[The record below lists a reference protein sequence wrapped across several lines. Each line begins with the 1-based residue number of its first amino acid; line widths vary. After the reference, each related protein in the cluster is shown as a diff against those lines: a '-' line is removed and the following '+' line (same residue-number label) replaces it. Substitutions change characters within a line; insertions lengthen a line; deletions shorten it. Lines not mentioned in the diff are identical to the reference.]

1 MSSILAGP
9 PRYRSTNPWP
19 PPTAVAATVGI
30 LICATLLAVLL
41 LQALGYG
48 GGDDPVSPD
57 SRNDVASLVIWLA
70 VLQATVIALVVV
82 AAGRYGARPADT
94 LSLSGPPVCGAVLLT
109 AIGMMLLVLLPY
121 NIAVLAF
128 AREALL
134 EDLRPFVA
142 PLRSDAGWLFA
153 LLIAVG
159 APVSEELLFRGFLLG
174 ALARTPIGYFGAALV
189 STLGWTALHLGYS
202 GYGLVEVFIAGLF
215 FSWVLWRTGNLWVP
229 IVCHAVYNSAIL
241 VILLTLIE

>member
-1 MSSILAGP
+1 MLSILAGP

-41 LQALGYG
+41 LQALGFG
-48 GGDDPVSPD
+48 GNDPVGSD
-57 SRNDVASLVIWLA
+57 SRSDVASLVIWLA
-70 VLQATVIALVVV
+70 VLQATVIALVMV

-94 LSLSGPPVCGAVLLT
+94 LSLSGPPVRGAILAA
-109 AIGMMLLVLLPY
+109 AIGLMLLILLPY

-174 ALARTPIGYFGAALV
+174 ALAKTPIGYFGAALV
-189 STLGWTALHLGYS
+189 ATLGWTALHLGYS
-202 GYGLVEVFIAGLF
+202 GYGLIEVFIAGLF